1 MFSFFKR
8 QSTAPA
14 KPLLADMHSHLLPG
28 LDDGVQTLE
37 DSIDLITQ
45 FSKLGYQKL
54 ITTPHIMSD
63 FYRNDKDSIT
73 NGLLEVKDAIEKK
86 GLNIELE
93 AAAEYY
99 LDEVLMSKVQNGE
112 ALLTLK
118 DKLLLFE
125 TNFLTEPFQLK
136 EFIFNATT
144 KGYKLVLAHPERYQ
158 YLIGDINKA
167 EDLRNRGVLFQIN
180 IPSIVGAYSRHIQ
193 KFAQQLIN
201 KGWVDFLGSDCHN
214 QMQMNI
220 LKEATKDK
228 YFVKATNLALM
239 NQSLIAL

>member
-1 MFSFFKR
+1 
-8 QSTAPA
+8 
-14 KPLLADMHSHLLPG
+14 MHSHLLPG

-37 DSIDLITQ
+37 DAIDLIGQ
-45 FSKLGYQKL
+45 FSRLGYKKL

-63 FYRNDKDSIT
+63 FYRNDKESIT
-73 NGLLEVKDAIEKK
+73 SRLEEVRNAMNSEGLSIQLD
-86 GLNIELE
+86 

-99 LDEVLMSKVQNGE
+99 LDEALMEKVMNDQP
-112 ALLTLK
+112 LLCFGN
-118 DKLLLFE
+118 KLVLFE

-158 YLIGDINKA
+158 YLIGDIEKA

-180 IPSIVGAYSRHIQ
+180 IPSIVGAYSRPIQ

-214 QMQMNI
+214 QMQMDI
-220 LKEATKDK
+220 LKGAMKDK

-239 NQSLIAL
+239 NQSLITV

>member
-1 MFSFFKR
+1 MLSFFKR
-8 QSTAPA
+8 HSAPLS

-37 DSIDLITQ
+37 DAIDLIGQ
-45 FSKLGYQKL
+45 FSRLGYKKL

-63 FYRNDKDSIT
+63 FYRNDKESIT
-73 NGLLEVKDAIEKK
+73 SRLEEVRNAMNSEGLSIQLD
-86 GLNIELE
+86 

-99 LDEVLMSKVQNGE
+99 LDEALMEKVLNDQP
-112 ALLTLK
+112 LLCFGN
-118 DKLLLFE
+118 KLVLFE

-158 YLIGDINKA
+158 YLIGDIEKA

-180 IPSIVGAYSRHIQ
+180 IPSIVGAYSRPIQ

-214 QMQMNI
+214 QMQMDI
-220 LKEATKDK
+220 LKGAMKDK

-239 NQSLIAL
+239 NQSLITI